1 MTHDEATALAK
12 HWIESWN
19 ARDVEAVLTHF
30 HPSVRFTSPRALA
43 LTGRAWV
50 EGKDALRGYWQNAL
64 ARIETIRFTLD
75 YVLWDGARQT
85 MSIVY
90 EAEIDGQ
97 RLRACEFLRFGE
109 GKSAV
114 EGEAMHGAAL

>member
-1 MTHDEATALAK
+1 MTHDEATALAT

-19 ARDVEAVLTHF
+19 ARDVEAVLGYF
-30 HPSVRFTSPRALA
+30 DPNVRFTSPRALA
-43 LTGRAWV
+43 LTGRALV
-50 EGKDALRGYWQNAL
+50 EGKDALRSYWQGAL

-75 YVLWDGARQT
+75 YVLWDTDRRT

-90 EAEIDGQ
+90 EADINGQ

-109 GKSAV
+109 GKRAV